1 MGDLLD
7 LLRTGDVN
15 KIQTTLSG
23 KELHELKRVNVEAAA
38 KILKSHP
45 DKADAFKRFL
55 ITGDQPK
62 WFAQALKW
70 LDLSYFQTITADEA
84 KDLTIDEL
92 TMPTKKHYT
101 DAVEYLGSNPQRQ
114 AVVDAIT
121 PKIPGANNISST
133 KGNQQYNW
141 FTKALETMPAVET
154 DAPNPEAIESD
165 NAQKTESQNQDE
177 SPTKKTSEKENAST
191 LQDLASESQPERGA
205 PPPSLLQNLVSAPG
219 PQPEKGEQQNPDSM
233 TMAQKREFFK
243 KQSEKTHGS
252 IRPVDFDEMKQRGRK
267 ARRQTVTTENVD
279 VSATTGN
286 LMGALQRKCGQFI
299 KSSETAVDEKTE
311 PNKFS
316 ESHLRRL
323 AHLDEYE
330 HSSPVALALFLIIF
344 FIIGVVWLRFTRST
358 REPKKRCRKATA
370 NDAQLRN
377 SPELSC

>member
-1 MGDLLD
+1 MG
-7 LLRTGDVN
+7 
-15 KIQTTLSG
+15 
-23 KELHELKRVNVEAAA
+23 
-38 KILKSHP
+38 
-45 DKADAFKRFL
+45 DAFKRFL

-92 TMPTKKHYT
+92 TMPTKKHYM

-191 LQDLASESQPERGA
+191 LQDLASESQPE
-205 PPPSLLQNLVSAPG
+205 
-219 PQPEKGEQQNPDSM
+219 KGEQQNPDSM

-311 PNKFS
+311 PHKFS
-316 ESHLRRL
+316 ESH
-323 AHLDEYE
+323 
-330 HSSPVALALFLIIF
+330 
-344 FIIGVVWLRFTRST
+344 
-358 REPKKRCRKATA
+358 
-370 NDAQLRN
+370 
-377 SPELSC
+377 